1 MVLHVKISLCQIYI
15 RLQSDVEARQ
25 VADERSR
32 SVCTAV

>member
-1 MVLHVKISLCQIYI
+1 MILHVKISLCQIYI
-15 RLQSDVEARQ
+15 RLLNDMETRQ